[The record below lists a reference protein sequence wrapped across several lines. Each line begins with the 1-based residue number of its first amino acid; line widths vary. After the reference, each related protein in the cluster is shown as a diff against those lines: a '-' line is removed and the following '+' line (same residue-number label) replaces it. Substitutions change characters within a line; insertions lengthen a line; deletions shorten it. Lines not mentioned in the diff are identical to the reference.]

1 MAVQEKVAKLER
13 FLSESPS
20 FRGVPFAVVAGRAIT
35 LEEALDMLKRGVNV
49 PEVMAALAGAG
60 LDPLPWAECEA
71 FYQRLAAARPELRI
85 YGLPYVPA
93 MSPSEALEH
102 VRARDEVGESLAKMY
117 ANLLSFMRERM
128 RL

>member
-1 MAVQEKVAKLER
+1 MAVQEKAARLER
-13 FLSESPS
+13 FLAEAPS

-35 LEEALDMLKRGVNV
+35 LEEALDMLRRGEGV
-49 PEVMAALAGAG
+49 PEVLAALSKAG
-60 LDPLPWAECEA
+60 LDLPWAECEA
-71 FYQRLAAARPELRI
+71 FYQRLAAARPELKI

-117 ANLLSFMRERM
+117 ANLLNFMRERM